1 MTTRILLTILQ
12 ILMAPVI
19 APLCVGIIRKGK
31 AFMQNRK
38 GASIFQ
44 PYRDIAKLMH
54 KDEVIAH
61 EASWIFRAA
70 PYIVFVATLSA
81 AAAVP
86 IISGVGTLWP
96 LGDIVMVVYL
106 LALATFFLALAG
118 LDVGTAF
125 GGTGASREMTMAAL
139 AEGGMMTVV
148 LSVVTVAHS
157 ANITDITSIISQAN
171 FFTIAPLFLAFAAFI
186 IVLLCENARYPF
198 DNPATHLELTMI
210 HEAMILEYSGKRLAL
225 MEWAASIKLFLF
237 IALAINLF
245 FPWGIATTLT
255 FSALLVGIAVFAI
268 KALVM
273 LFVITFVESWMPKL
287 RFFRL
292 PDLLFTAIVMAAI
305 SILITVL

>member
-1 MTTRILLTILQ
+1 
-12 ILMAPVI
+12 MAPLL
-19 APLCVGIIRKGK
+19 APLCIGIIRKGK

-44 PYRDIAKLMH
+44 PYRDIFKLMC

-61 EASWIFRAA
+61 EASWIFRVA
-70 PYIVFVATLSA
+70 PYIVFTATLA
-81 AAAVP
+81 AAAAIPVFSA
-86 IISGVGTLWP
+86 IGTLWP
-96 LGDIVMVVYL
+96 LGDIIMVVYL
-106 LALATFFLALAG
+106 LALGTFFLALAG

-125 GGTGASREMTMAAL
+125 GGTGSSREMTMAAL

-148 LSVVTVAHS
+148 LAVVTVAHS
-157 ANITDITSIISQAN
+157 TNITDITTIISQAS
-171 FFTIAPLFLAFAAFI
+171 FFTIAPLLLAFAAFV

-225 MEWAASIKLFLF
+225 MEWAAAMKLFLF
-237 IALAINLF
+237 IALGINLF
-245 FPWGIATTLT
+245 LPWGIATSLNPT
-255 FSALLVGIAVFAI
+255 ALLIGIGVFTV

-273 LFVITFVESWMPKL
+273 LFFITFLESWMPKL

-292 PDLLFTAIVMAAI
+292 PDLLFTAIVMAVI
-305 SILITVL
+305 SIVITVL